1 MRLPWFFGP
10 RPTRRRPERGRHQSA
25 PTLRVR
31 QLERRRVLDAAGST
45 VVVDVAL
52 QSGQETTIA
61 TPVTNTDA
69 LEFNWVTP
77 DATSESQAAVNSFGS
92 STDVSASGASTQPA
106 LIATVDQTVN
116 EGSLLDLS
124 GLGGASPLGLILD
137 PDAGETHTAA
147 VNWGDAPLTQ
157 FDPVTVF
164 DDGGFAK
171 PLGGTHTYADGPGVY
186 TVTIRVA
193 DNTMSGDFVNGV
205 NGVDF
210 VEDTFTVTVNNVP
223 PTLIISGNSTTDEGS
238 TYTLNLSSSDPGDDT
253 ITSWEINWGDG
264 TIENVLGNPSSVTHV
279 YANGDANYTISA
291 TATDEDGTFT
301 ANTLDVFVQNVAP
314 TITSVNLSDT
324 TIPEGQSVTVSG
336 TFTDPALG
344 VPTETFTVVIDWG
357 NGATSVATVDNAL
370 GTYTATYTY
379 ADDHPLTGTPDDT
392 FTITVTVTDDDG
404 GSSSTAGNDL
414 LEREVTVTNV
424 APTITAID
432 LSTTVLDEGQSLT
445 VSGTFTDPALGQA
458 TETFTVVVNWGNGDT
473 SVAVVDAALGTY
485 TATYLYRDDHPE
497 SGTDQDIFSIT
508 VEIVDDDGGSYHSST
523 DPDLDRC
530 VTVRNVAPA
539 VSLDAV
545 TPVNENGVATLTG
558 SYTDIGILDSHTV
571 VVDWDDPNDTQPSTF
586 SVPAIHDAAG
596 MPTLAVGQTIA
607 SSTDGAVLTITAI
620 NAVTGQVSFSVQHQ
634 YLDDGLAPGNGISS
648 DASFIT
654 VTVTDDDTGSS
665 SQNTTVTVQNVAPT
679 VAVNA
684 VAPINE
690 NGTVTLTGSYTDI
703 GLLDGHSL
711 VIDWDDPNNSDLSSF
726 EIPAIRDAAGN
737 PTLAVGQTITSSTD
751 SAVLT
756 ITAINAATG
765 QVSFSVQHQYLDDG
779 LAPGNNMASDTST
792 IVIQVT
798 DDDGGSN
805 STSTAMV
812 VNNVGPSISLG
823 AVSGINENGVATLT
837 GSYTDIGLLDG
848 QTMTVNWGD
857 PNNAQLSTF
866 TIPAIR
872 DAAGNPTLAVGQTI
886 TSSTDSAVLT
896 ITAINAATWQVSFS
910 TQHQY
915 LDDGLAPGNG
925 TASDTNTITVNI
937 SDDDSGTS
945 ASATS
950 VLVSNVAPTVSLN
963 PVAGVSENG
972 VATLT
977 GSYTDIG
984 LLDGQTMTVNWGDP
998 NNSLLSTFTIPA
1010 IQDADG
1016 NSTLSVGQTIASS
1029 TDGAIL
1035 TITAINAATGQVSF
1049 STQHQYLDDGLAP
1062 GNNTASD
1069 TSTISVTVTDD
1080 DGGSN
1085 VATTTVLVQN
1095 VAPTVSVNTVSPINE
1110 NGFATLTGSYTDIGL
1125 LDTHTLTINWDD
1137 PNDPQLSTFAVPAIR
1152 DAAGNPTLAVGQ
1164 TISSS
1169 TDEAVLTITAINAA
1183 TGQVSFSVQH
1193 QYLDDG
1199 IADGVNGANNTA
1211 SDTSTITVT
1220 VADDDLATN
1229 TASTTVVV
1237 NNVAPSVSL
1246 NGVSAINENSIA
1258 TLTGSF
1264 TDIGRLD
1271 RHTMT
1276 VNWDDPNDAQIS
1288 SFTIPAIRDA
1298 AGNPTLAVGQT
1309 IASSTDEA
1317 VLTITAINATTGQVS
1332 FSVQHQYL
1340 DDGLAPGNNTASDT
1354 SMITVT
1360 VADDDTGSN
1369 AASTTVVV
1377 NNVNPVLTVS
1387 APITIN
1393 EGSLLDLLGSGGSP
1407 TVGNFTDVGTL
1418 DRHAAQIDWGD
1429 GYVEIGT
1436 VIQSAGGGLI
1446 IGSHTYAD
1454 DGVYTVIVRLADD
1467 DMGAF
1472 ASPDKFNAG
1481 ITGVDYVQAT
1491 FTVTVLNVAPS
1502 LTDGGPANVVD
1513 EGSSFVLS
1521 DLGSG
1526 QSHLG
1531 IGLSDPGFDNPLNP
1545 TTPALGN
1552 PFSELFVGYTIDW
1565 GDGTA
1570 DTPVNVVMRNNGAPD
1585 SATTALFEHAA
1596 HTYADN
1602 GTYTVRVRVA
1612 DDNMGAYHDASLFE
1626 TGVEGVDFVDL
1637 TFTITVN
1644 NVAPTMTVP
1653 VVSADTINE
1662 NGSVSFNVSFS
1673 DPGFDNP
1680 LNDNTPPNG
1689 GEVEE
1694 SFTYDIDWGDNRQ
1707 TLGNVAVAATPG
1719 GVGVPSQGSFG
1730 GSHVY
1735 ADDGTYTVTVT
1746 IHDDDGGSFTRQF
1759 NVVVQNVAPQFIPQ
1773 PDGSSFQ
1780 GDDIN
1785 TSGVTTIRVGYRD
1798 PGFDNP
1804 ANPNSPVLPHISNT
1818 QHEVFAH
1825 VLNWGDGSIDAL
1837 HTYANDGIYTV
1848 TITISGADLNGTF
1861 TFTDF
1866 VGSNTSLLTLV
1877 SGQTLNVPG
1886 ASAYTYTVD
1895 WGDGTIQTISL
1906 TLNQP
1911 LVPLAVAPRTTVL
1924 VADRVSGDIGVHTTG
1939 GFEVQHK
1946 YTGPPNP
1953 LNPSA
1958 DIAITVTVMDD
1969 NNGFVAGT
1977 IFVPNPG
1984 IETINVAIDTT
1995 PQVPRLE
2002 YLPPAPPQPLLN
2014 QSTAT
2019 ILGLQSNDVGGGGG
2033 DSAVTSERFLELV
2046 AYAPDGSEVGRYRLQ
2061 EEALADLRG
2070 LFAKLPDGH
2079 YKIFLVRTDNNS
2091 RRLVMEVYVRRG
2103 RVIDPSDDSE
2113 GIRDRPPTSEAEERP
2128 QAVPAAKPGENREK
2142 PDAASLPRDEYAPM
2156 PSVVF
2161 DDDVLDLAMPTDSQP
2176 AAISYSALRWGT
2188 ALAGVAVAAG
2198 ARPWSSTVESAFA
2211 EADGRAWQRLRRAG
2225 RLGGS
2230 SRRGIKP
2237 TTTQDRPKN

>member
-10 RPTRRRPERGRHQSA
+10 RPARRRPERGRHQSA

-106 LIATVDQTVN
+106 LIATVDQTVD

-124 GLGGASPLGLILD
+124 GLNGASPLGLILD
-137 PDAGETHTAA
+137 PDAGETHTAV

-279 YANGDANYTISA
+279 YADGDAAYTISA
-291 TATDEDGTFT
+291 TATDEDGTFA
-301 ANTLDVFVQNVAP
+301 ANTLDVFVLNVAP

-379 ADDHPLTGTPDDT
+379 ADDHPDTGTPDDK

-404 GSSSTAGNDL
+404 GSSSTADNNL
-414 LEREVTVTNV
+414 PKPKVTVTNV

-485 TATYLYRDDHPE
+485 TATYLYRDDHPR

-508 VEIVDDDGGSYHSST
+508 VEIVDDDGGSYHSSAN
-523 DPDLDRC
+523 PDLDRC

-558 SYTDIGILDSHTV
+558 SYTDIGILDTHTV
-571 VVDWDDPNDTQPSTF
+571 VVDWDDPNDT
-586 SVPAIHDAAG
+586 H
-596 MPTLAVGQTIA
+596 
-607 SSTDGAVLTITAI
+607 
-620 NAVTGQVSFSVQHQ
+620 
-634 YLDDGLAPGNGISS
+634 
-648 DASFIT
+648 
-654 VTVTDDDTGSS
+654 
-665 SQNTTVTVQNVAPT
+665 
-679 VAVNA
+679 
-684 VAPINE
+684 
-690 NGTVTLTGSYTDI
+690 
-703 GLLDGHSL
+703 
-711 VIDWDDPNNSDLSSF
+711 VIDWDDPNNCDL
-726 EIPAIRDAAGN
+726 
-737 PTLAVGQTITSSTD
+737 
-751 SAVLT
+751 
-756 ITAINAATG
+756 
-765 QVSFSVQHQYLDDG
+765 
-779 LAPGNNMASDTST
+779 
-792 IVIQVT
+792 
-798 DDDGGSN
+798 
-805 STSTAMV
+805 
-812 VNNVGPSISLG
+812 
-823 AVSGINENGVATLT
+823 
-837 GSYTDIGLLDG
+837 
-848 QTMTVNWGD
+848 
-857 PNNAQLSTF
+857 
-866 TIPAIR
+866 
-872 DAAGNPTLAVGQTI
+872 
-886 TSSTDSAVLT
+886 
-896 ITAINAATWQVSFS
+896 
-910 TQHQY
+910 
-915 LDDGLAPGNG
+915 
-925 TASDTNTITVNI
+925 
-937 SDDDSGTS
+937 
-945 ASATS
+945 
-950 VLVSNVAPTVSLN
+950 
-963 PVAGVSENG
+963 
-972 VATLT
+972 
-977 GSYTDIG
+977 
-984 LLDGQTMTVNWGDP
+984 
-998 NNSLLSTFTIPA
+998 
-1010 IQDADG
+1010 
-1016 NSTLSVGQTIASS
+1016 
-1029 TDGAIL
+1029 
-1035 TITAINAATGQVSF
+1035 
-1049 STQHQYLDDGLAP
+1049 
-1062 GNNTASD
+1062 
-1069 TSTISVTVTDD
+1069 
-1080 DGGSN
+1080 
-1085 VATTTVLVQN
+1085 
-1095 VAPTVSVNTVSPINE
+1095 
-1110 NGFATLTGSYTDIGL
+1110 
-1125 LDTHTLTINWDD
+1125 
-1137 PNDPQLSTFAVPAIR
+1137 
-1152 DAAGNPTLAVGQ
+1152 
-1164 TISSS
+1164 
-1169 TDEAVLTITAINAA
+1169 
-1183 TGQVSFSVQH
+1183 
-1193 QYLDDG
+1193 
-1199 IADGVNGANNTA
+1199 
-1211 SDTSTITVT
+1211 
-1220 VADDDLATN
+1220 
-1229 TASTTVVV
+1229 
-1237 NNVAPSVSL
+1237 
-1246 NGVSAINENSIA
+1246 
-1258 TLTGSF
+1258 
-1264 TDIGRLD
+1264 
-1271 RHTMT
+1271 
-1276 VNWDDPNDAQIS
+1276 S

-1340 DDGLAPGNNTASDT
+1340 DDGVAPGNSFSSDT
-1354 SMITVT
+1354 STITVT

-1418 DRHAAQIDWGD
+1418 DRHATQIDWGD
-1429 GYVEIGT
+1429 GHVEIGT

-1472 ASPDKFNAG
+1472 ASPDKFNTG
-1481 ITGVDYVQAT
+1481 IAGVDYVQAT

-1521 DLGSG
+1521 DLGGG

-1570 DTPVNVVMRNNGAPD
+1570 DTPVNVVMRNNGAPG

-1653 VVSADTINE
+1653 VVSAGTINE

-1818 QHEVFAH
+1818 QHEVFTH

-1837 HTYANDGIYTV
+1837 HTYANDGIYTI

-2061 EEALADLRG
+2061 EEALADLRS

-2176 AAISYSALRWGT
+2176 AAISYSALRWRT

-2230 SRRGIKP
+2230 PRRGIKP